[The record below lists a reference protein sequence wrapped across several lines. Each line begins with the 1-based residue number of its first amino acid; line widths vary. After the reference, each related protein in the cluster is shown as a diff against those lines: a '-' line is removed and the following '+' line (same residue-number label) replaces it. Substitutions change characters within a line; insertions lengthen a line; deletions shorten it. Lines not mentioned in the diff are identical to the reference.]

1 MKQIAVIFQAAT
13 KSFCPGGKGRR
24 NHRHQGTWTSLPG
37 LFLCQESCGKRGWGW
52 GRGLVTRRRNTSDP
66 SHFPAV
72 FTQQSLGEW
81 WSIIKYPQSSASPE
95 CGWKTPRTTLVLF
108 AKVAVRS
115 GLCLGQCLPSF
126 SNEHAASIQTG
137 LSVRAVLGTDHKVPP
152 ESVQTTCCDP
162 RGQGAGR
169 PVVCLTSLWVS
180 TTYAAGTNP

>member
-1 MKQIAVIFQAAT
+1 MDHSAGALPMPRALREMGVGEGQGVSNQEEE
-13 KSFCPGGKGRR
+13 
-24 NHRHQGTWTSLPG
+24 HQ
-37 LFLCQESCGKRGWGW
+37 R
-52 GRGLVTRRRNTSDP
+52 
-66 SHFPAV
+66 
-72 FTQQSLGEW
+72 
-81 WSIIKYPQSSASPE
+81 PQSFSCCVHTTVTWRVVEHHQISPKQCLPR

-108 AKVAVRS
+108 AKVAGRS

-137 LSVRAVLGTDHKVPP
+137 LSVQAVLRTDHKVPP